1 MGLTLGRLFLLS
13 YMALAA
19 GPALAQTVDLGRTGQ
34 PVYIESVP
42 VEDERKNDAW
52 VGQVGMS
59 LNLSP
64 RDLGAGEHVSS
75 LGLDVRVSYKD
86 TFFIENNKIG
96 AVVTSRRLLRAGV
109 IARFNDGRRDDLIRP
124 DLNPADELGDAVEI
138 GLFAGT
144 SFYKLFLTAEAYMG
158 TGEVHGGFQV
168 ELEGGYLFELNS
180 KFKLVPVIGGTWG
193 SPDYMK
199 AYFGVPRGHERFPAY
214 RAGGGLYEVHA
225 ELSSEHRLAK
235 NWLLKGGIR
244 LSKLKDNA
252 ALSPFAR
259 EHRVQARAQLG
270 VVWLF

>member
-1 MGLTLGRLFLLS
+1 MGLTLGRLFLGLCT
-13 YMALAA
+13 ALAA
-19 GPALAQTVDLGRTGQ
+19 SPALAQTVDLGRTGQ

-42 VEDERKNDAW
+42 VEDDRKKDAW
-52 VGQVGMS
+52 VGQIGMA

-64 RDLGAGEHVSS
+64 RELGAGEHVSS

-96 AVVTSRRLLRAGV
+96 AVITSRRLLRAGV

-124 DLNPADELGDAVEI
+124 GLSPADELGDAVEV

-158 TGEVHGGFQV
+158 TGRVHDGFQV

-193 SPDYMK
+193 SPDFMK
-199 AYFGVPRGHERFPAY
+199 AYFGVPKGHERFPAY

-252 ALSPFAR
+252 ALSPIAR
-259 EHRVQARAQLG
+259 EHKVQARAQVG

>member
-1 MGLTLGRLFLLS
+1 MDLTLGRLTVLGIL
-13 YMALAA
+13 ALVAT
-19 GPALAQTVDLGRTGQ
+19 PAFAQTIDLGRTGQ

-52 VGQVGMS
+52 VGQVGVA

-64 RDLGAGEHVSS
+64 RALGAGEHVTS
-75 LGLDVRVSYKD
+75 LGLDLRVSYKD

-96 AVVTSRRLLRAGV
+96 AVLTSRRLLRAGV

-124 DLNPADELGDAVEI
+124 DLGPADEIGDAVEV

-144 SFYKLFLTAEAYMG
+144 SLYKLFLTAEAYMG
-158 TGEVHGGFQV
+158 TGEVHDGFQV
-168 ELEGGYLFELNS
+168 ELEGGYLFEVNS
-180 KFKLVPVIGGTWG
+180 RFKLVPVIGGTWG
-193 SPDYMK
+193 SPDYMQ
-199 AYFGVPRGHERFPAY
+199 AYFGVPQGHARFPAY

-235 NWLLKGGIR
+235 NWLLKGGVR

-252 ALSPFAR
+252 ALSPLAR
-259 EHRVQARAQLG
+259 EHRVQARAQIG